1 MFNQQLTENSIKR
14 AYIGSPDSFFTKK
27 FVPKLL
33 EFGPL
38 LLIFIRQ
45 PPFVL
50 KPQKASLLL
59 RFILNLK
66 KNIRFTSAS
75 LIYWKFYSQHH
86 HIPLLVFDS
95 VNNPE
100 LKAYLK
106 DKEFILT
113 AGLYEKVNED
123 LMGSC
128 PNGLI
133 NFHYS
138 LLPKYRGCFP
148 IFWQCVQ
155 HDFEFGYTFHKMDA
169 HYDSGPILLQKKIN
183 TPIEK
188 LNSKNPVAAIS
199 DELTLHASNQIYKLI
214 SEPRACEIKCRPTRL
229 FTRRDFENFHR
240 LDLKQTGMEWLEK
253 CEISKQFILQDRYLI
268 HLKPAG
274 ISSDSTTKM
283 RISGKSILINKDYR
297 NFIIQ
302 RINYLP
308 ALFYYFQIKKIV
320 YTA

>member
-1 MFNQQLTENSIKR
+1 MLNQQRAENTIRR
-14 AYIGSPDSFFTKK
+14 AYIGSPDSFFTKT

-33 EFGPL
+33 EYGPL

-50 KPQKASLLL
+50 KPQKASLFL

-75 LIYWKFYSQHH
+75 LIYWKYYAQHQ

-95 VNNPE
+95 VNSPE
-100 LKAYLK
+100 LKSYLK

-148 IFWQCVQ
+148 VFWQCVQ
-155 HDFEFGYTFHKMDA
+155 HDFEFGYTFHKMNA
-169 HYDSGPILLQKKIN
+169 HFDSGPILLQRKIS
-183 TPIEK
+183 TPIESLK
-188 LNSKNPVAAIS
+188 SKNPIAAIS
-199 DELTLHASNQIYKLI
+199 DELTLHASNQLYKLI
-214 SEPRACEIKCRPTRL
+214 TEPNSCEIENSHGRL
-229 FTRRDFENFHR
+229 FTRKNFENFHR
-240 LDLKQTGMEWLEK
+240 LDIKQTGTEWLEK
-253 CEISKQFILQDRYLI
+253 CEISKQFILQDQYLI
-268 HLKPAG
+268 RLKPAG
-274 ISSDSTTKM
+274 ISTDSTTNM
-283 RISGKSILINKDYR
+283 RISGKSILITKDCR

-302 RINYLP
+302 SINYFP